1 MECTLEL
8 KELTKQYQSNVALDH
23 FTYTFTSGI
32 YGLLGPNG
40 AGKSTMMNLIARNL
54 KPTSGEILWNGKTP
68 DALKGKYMEE
78 IGYMPQQQFIYEHM
92 SLLQF
97 MYYMASLKGLA
108 KKKAKVQIEE
118 LLQKVDLWEVR
129 YRHLGSF
136 SGGMKQR
143 ALIAQAFLGNAHIII
158 LDEPTAGLDPLQR
171 VAIRKMI
178 QDYAKE
184 RIVIVSTHVIS
195 DIEPIAK
202 EIIMLRKGKLL
213 DILSLETEQ
222 REGET
227 IEDTYIRL
235 FQ

>member
-78 IGYMPQQQFIYEHM
+78 IGYMPQQQFIYEHL

-108 KKKAKVQIEE
+108 KKKAKVQIE
-118 LLQKVDLWEVR
+118 
-129 YRHLGSF
+129 
-136 SGGMKQR
+136 
-143 ALIAQAFLGNAHIII
+143 
-158 LDEPTAGLDPLQR
+158 
-171 VAIRKMI
+171 
-178 QDYAKE
+178 
-184 RIVIVSTHVIS
+184 
-195 DIEPIAK
+195 
-202 EIIMLRKGKLL
+202 
-213 DILSLETEQ
+213 
-222 REGET
+222 
-227 IEDTYIRL
+227 
-235 FQ
+235 